1 MVVQLRDEKKVDDY
15 TAKAIREVMSIS
27 SLSGVVDKLFLDDM
41 LYTHSIRV
49 SKLATQ
55 LSIAMNLQPELVYKI
70 CVAGLLHDLGKVN
83 TPKTILYKPGS
94 LTDEEFEI
102 IKRHPVDGYNFCK
115 QSGVDEEICNMVL
128 KHHVK
133 KDGRG
138 YPTGFTEKT
147 LPEEIITVA
156 DIFSAL
162 SEKRTYHSALEYRQA
177 LDFID
182 SFDDLNKEVLEAL
195 RRSFDD

>member
-1 MVVQLRDEKKVDDY
+1 MQLKNEKDVDEK
-15 TAKAIREVMSIS
+15 TAKAIREIMSIS

-55 LSIAMNLQPELVYKI
+55 LGITMNLSDELVYKI

-83 TPKTILYKPGS
+83 TPKEILYKPGK
-94 LTDEEFEI
+94 LTEEEFEI
-102 IKRHPVDGYNFCK
+102 IKEHPIDGYNFCK
-115 QSGVDEEICNMVL
+115 QAGVDDTVCNMVL

-133 KDGRG
+133 KNSKGYPEG
-138 YPTGFTEKT
+138 YPTKT

-156 DIFSAL
+156 DIFCAL

-177 LDFID
+177 LDFVD
-182 SFDDLNKEVLEAL
+182 SFEDLDKQVLKAL
-195 RRSFDD
+195 REAFND

>member
-1 MVVQLRDEKKVDDY
+1 MQLRDEKKVNDY
-15 TAKAIREVMSIS
+15 TAKAIREVLSIS

-55 LSIAMNLQPELVYKI
+55 LGITMNLSEELVYKI
-70 CVAGLLHDLGKVN
+70 CVAGLLHDIGKIK
-83 TPKTILYKPGS
+83 TPVTILYKPGS

-115 QSGVDEEICNMVL
+115 QSGVDEEVFNMVL

-182 SFDDLNKEVLEAL
+182 SFDDLNKEVLKAL
-195 RRSFDD
+195 RQSFDD

>member
-1 MVVQLRDEKKVDDY
+1 MQLKDEKKVDDY
-15 TAKAIREVMSIS
+15 TARAIREIMSIS

-55 LSIAMNLQPELVYKI
+55 LGITQHLPSELVYKL
-70 CVAGLLHDLGKVN
+70 CVAGLLHDLGKIN
-83 TPKTILYKPGS
+83 TPKTILYKPSS

-102 IKRHPVDGYNFCK
+102 IKKYPVDGYNFCK
-115 QSGVDEEICNMVL
+115 QAGVDDEICNMIL

-133 KDGRG
+133 KDSKG

-182 SFDDLNKEVLEAL
+182 SFDDLNKEVLKAL
-195 RRSFDD
+195 RQSFND

>member
-55 LSIAMNLQPELVYKI
+55 LAIAMNLQPELVYKI

-128 KHHVK
+128 NHHVK

-182 SFDDLNKEVLEAL
+182 SFDDLNKEVLKAL
-195 RRSFDD
+195 RQSFDD

>member
-1 MVVQLRDEKKVDDY
+1 MQLRDEKKVDDY

-138 YPTGFTEKT
+138 YPAGFTEKT

-182 SFDDLNKEVLEAL
+182 SFDDLNKEVLKAL
-195 RRSFDD
+195 RQSFDD

>member
-1 MVVQLRDEKKVDDY
+1 MQLRDENKVNDY
-15 TAKAIREVMSIS
+15 TAKAIREVLPIS

-55 LSIAMNLQPELVYKI
+55 LGITMNLSEELVYKV
-70 CVAGLLHDLGKVN
+70 CVAGLCHDLGKVN

-94 LTDEEFEI
+94 LTDEEFEV
-102 IKRHPVDGYNFCK
+102 IKRHPIDGYNFCK
-115 QSGVDEEICNMVL
+115 QAGVDEEICNMVL

-133 KDGRG
+133 KNSKGYPEG
-138 YPTGFTEKT
+138 YPTKT

-156 DIFSAL
+156 DIFCAL

-177 LDFID
+177 LDFVD
-182 SFDDLNKEVLEAL
+182 SFEDLDKQVLKAL
-195 RRSFDD
+195 REAFDD

>member
-1 MVVQLRDEKKVDDY
+1 MKLRNEKDVDEK
-15 TAKAIREVMSIS
+15 TAKAIREIMSIS

-41 LYTHSIRV
+41 LCTHSIRV

-55 LSIAMNLQPELVYKI
+55 LGITMNLSDELVYKI
-70 CVAGLLHDLGKVN
+70 CVAGLLHDIGKIK
-83 TPKTILYKPGS
+83 TPVTILYKPGS
-94 LTDEEFEI
+94 LTDEEFEV
-102 IKRHPVDGYNFCK
+102 IKKHPVDGYNFCK
-115 QSGVDEEICNMVL
+115 QAGVDDEICNMIL

-133 KDGRG
+133 RDSKG
-138 YPTGFTEKT
+138 YPIGITEKT

-182 SFDDLNKEVLEAL
+182 SFDDLNKEVLKAL
-195 RRSFDD
+195 RKSFDD

>member
-1 MVVQLRDEKKVDDY
+1 MQLRDENKVNDY
-15 TAKAIREVMSIS
+15 TAKAIREVLSIS

-55 LSIAMNLQPELVYKI
+55 LGITMNLSEELVYKI

-83 TPKTILYKPGS
+83 TPKEILYKPGK
-94 LTDEEFEI
+94 LTEEEFEI
-102 IKRHPVDGYNFCK
+102 IKEHPIDGYNFCK
-115 QSGVDEEICNMVL
+115 QAGVDDTVCNMVL

-133 KDGRG
+133 KNSKGYPEG
-138 YPTGFTEKT
+138 YPTKT
-147 LPEEIITVA
+147 TAENIITVA
-156 DIFSAL
+156 DIFCAL

-182 SFDDLNKEVLEAL
+182 SFDDLNKEVLKAL
-195 RRSFDD
+195 RQSFDD

>member
-1 MVVQLRDEKKVDDY
+1 MKLRNEKDVDEK
-15 TAKAIREVMSIS
+15 TAKAIREIMSIS

-55 LSIAMNLQPELVYKI
+55 LGITMNLSDELVYKI

-83 TPKTILYKPGS
+83 TPKEILYKPGK
-94 LTDEEFEI
+94 LTEEEFEI
-102 IKRHPVDGYNFCK
+102 IKEHPIDGYNFCK
-115 QSGVDEEICNMVL
+115 QAGVDDTVCNMVL

-133 KDGRG
+133 KNSKGYPEG
-138 YPTGFTEKT
+138 YPTKT
-147 LPEEIITVA
+147 LLEEIITVA
-156 DIFSAL
+156 DIFCAL

-177 LDFID
+177 LDFVD
-182 SFDDLNKEVLEAL
+182 SFEDLDKQVLKAL
-195 RRSFDD
+195 REAFND

>member
-1 MVVQLRDEKKVDDY
+1 MKLRNEKDVDEK
-15 TAKAIREVMSIS
+15 TAKAIREIMSIS

-55 LSIAMNLQPELVYKI
+55 LGITMNLSDELVYKI

-83 TPKTILYKPGS
+83 TPKEILYKPGK
-94 LTDEEFEI
+94 LTEEEFEI
-102 IKRHPVDGYNFCK
+102 IKEHPIDGYNFCK
-115 QSGVDEEICNMVL
+115 QAGVDDTVCNMVL

-133 KDGRG
+133 KNSKGYPEG
-138 YPTGFTEKT
+138 YPTKT

-156 DIFSAL
+156 DIFCAL

-177 LDFID
+177 LDFVD
-182 SFDDLNKEVLEAL
+182 SFEDLDKQVLKAL
-195 RRSFDD
+195 REAFDD

>member
-182 SFDDLNKEVLEAL
+182 SFDDLNKEVLKAL
-195 RRSFDD
+195 RQSFDD

>member
-1 MVVQLRDEKKVDDY
+1 MKLKDEKEVDEK
-15 TAKAIREVMSIS
+15 TAKAIREVLSIS

-55 LSIAMNLQPELVYKI
+55 LGITMNLSDELVYKI

-83 TPKTILYKPGS
+83 TPKEILYKPGK
-94 LTDEEFEI
+94 LTEEEFEI
-102 IKRHPVDGYNFCK
+102 IKEHPIDGYNFCK
-115 QSGVDEEICNMVL
+115 QAGVDDTVCNMVL

-133 KDGRG
+133 KNSKGYPEG
-138 YPTGFTEKT
+138 YPTKT

-156 DIFSAL
+156 DIFCAL

-177 LDFID
+177 LDFVD
-182 SFDDLNKEVLEAL
+182 SFEDLDKQVLKAL
-195 RRSFDD
+195 REAFDN

>member
-1 MVVQLRDEKKVDDY
+1 MQLRDENKVNDY
-15 TAKAIREVMSIS
+15 TAKAIREVLSIS

-55 LSIAMNLQPELVYKI
+55 LGITMNLSDELVYKI

-83 TPKTILYKPGS
+83 TPKEILYKPGK
-94 LTDEEFEI
+94 LTEEEFEI
-102 IKRHPVDGYNFCK
+102 IKEHPIDGYNFCK
-115 QSGVDEEICNMVL
+115 QAGVDDTVCNMVL

-133 KDGRG
+133 KNSKGYPEG
-138 YPTGFTEKT
+138 YPTKT
-147 LPEEIITVA
+147 LLEEIITVA
-156 DIFSAL
+156 DIFCAL

-182 SFDDLNKEVLEAL
+182 SFDDLNKEVLKAL
-195 RRSFDD
+195 RQSFDD

>member
-1 MVVQLRDEKKVDDY
+1 MQLRDEKKVDDY

-55 LSIAMNLQPELVYKI
+55 LSIAINLQPELVYKI

-182 SFDDLNKEVLEAL
+182 SFDDLNKEVLKAL
-195 RRSFDD
+195 RQSFDD

>member
-102 IKRHPVDGYNFCK
+102 IKRHPVDGYNYCK

-182 SFDDLNKEVLEAL
+182 SFDDLNKEVLKAL
-195 RRSFDD
+195 RQSFDD

>member
-1 MVVQLRDEKKVDDY
+1 MQLKDEKKVDDY
-15 TAKAIREVMSIS
+15 TARAIREIMSIS
-27 SLSGVVDKLFLDDM
+27 SLSGVVDKLFLDAM

-55 LSIAMNLQPELVYKI
+55 LGITQHLPSELVYKL
-70 CVAGLLHDLGKVN
+70 CVAGLLHDLGKIN

-102 IKRHPVDGYNFCK
+102 IKKHPVDGYNFCK
-115 QSGVDEEICNMVL
+115 QAGVDDEICNMIL
-128 KHHVK
+128 KHHIK
-133 KDGRG
+133 KDSKG
-138 YPTGFTEKT
+138 YPIGITEKT

-182 SFDDLNKEVLEAL
+182 SFDDLNKEVLKAL
-195 RRSFDD
+195 RKSFDD

>member
-1 MVVQLRDEKKVDDY
+1 MQLKNEKDVDEK
-15 TAKAIREVMSIS
+15 TAKAIREIMSIS

-55 LSIAMNLQPELVYKI
+55 LGITMNLSDELVYKI

-83 TPKTILYKPGS
+83 TPKEILYKPGK
-94 LTDEEFEI
+94 LTEEEFEI
-102 IKRHPVDGYNFCK
+102 IKEHPIDGYNFCK
-115 QSGVDEEICNMVL
+115 QAGVDDTVCNMVL

-133 KDGRG
+133 KNSKGYPEG
-138 YPTGFTEKT
+138 YPTKT
-147 LPEEIITVA
+147 LLEEIITVA
-156 DIFSAL
+156 DIFCAL

-182 SFDDLNKEVLEAL
+182 SFDDLNKEVLKAL
-195 RRSFDD
+195 RQSFDD

>member
-1 MVVQLRDEKKVDDY
+1 MQLKNEKDVDEK
-15 TAKAIREVMSIS
+15 TAKAIREIMSIS

-55 LSIAMNLQPELVYKI
+55 LGITMNLSDELVYKI

-83 TPKTILYKPGS
+83 TPKEILYKPGK
-94 LTDEEFEI
+94 LTEEEFEI
-102 IKRHPVDGYNFCK
+102 IKEHPIDGYNFCK
-115 QSGVDEEICNMVL
+115 QAGVDDTVCNMVL

-133 KDGRG
+133 KNSKGYPEG
-138 YPTGFTEKT
+138 YPTKT

-156 DIFSAL
+156 DIFCAL

-177 LDFID
+177 LDFVD
-182 SFDDLNKEVLEAL
+182 SFEDLDKQVLKAL
-195 RRSFDD
+195 REAFDD

>member
-1 MVVQLRDEKKVDDY
+1 MQLKDEKKVDDY
-15 TAKAIREVMSIS
+15 TARAIREIMSIS

-41 LYTHSIRV
+41 LYAHSIRV

-55 LSIAMNLQPELVYKI
+55 LGITQHLQSELVYKL
-70 CVAGLLHDLGKVN
+70 CVAGLLHDLGKIN
-83 TPKTILYKPGS
+83 TPKTILYKPDS
-94 LTDEEFEI
+94 LTDEEFEV
-102 IKRHPVDGYNFCK
+102 IKKHPVDGYNFCK
-115 QSGVDEEICNMVL
+115 QAGVDDEICNMIL

-133 KDGRG
+133 KDSKG

-147 LPEEIITVA
+147 LSEEIITVA

-162 SEKRTYHSALEYRQA
+162 SEKRTYHSALEYHQA

-182 SFDDLNKEVLEAL
+182 SFDDLNKEVLKAL
-195 RRSFDD
+195 RKSFDD

>member
-1 MVVQLRDEKKVDDY
+1 MKLRNEKDVDEK
-15 TAKAIREVMSIS
+15 TAKAIREIMSIS

-55 LSIAMNLQPELVYKI
+55 LGITMNLSDELVYKI

-83 TPKTILYKPGS
+83 TPKEILYKPGK
-94 LTDEEFEI
+94 LTEEEFEI
-102 IKRHPVDGYNFCK
+102 IKEHPIDGYNFCK
-115 QSGVDEEICNMVL
+115 QAGVDDTVCNMVL

-133 KDGRG
+133 KNSKGYPEG
-138 YPTGFTEKT
+138 YPTKT
-147 LPEEIITVA
+147 TAENIITVA
-156 DIFSAL
+156 DIFCAL

-182 SFDDLNKEVLEAL
+182 SFDDLDKQVLKAL
-195 RRSFDD
+195 REAFDN

>member
-1 MVVQLRDEKKVDDY
+1 MQLRDEKKVDDY
-15 TAKAIREVMSIS
+15 TAKAIREVMSTS

-41 LYTHSIRV
+41 LYTHSMRV

-55 LSIAMNLQPELVYKI
+55 LAITMNLQPELMYKI

-94 LTDEEFEI
+94 LTDEEFEV
-102 IKRHPVDGYNFCK
+102 IKRHPVDGYNYCK
-115 QSGVDEEICNMVL
+115 QSGVDEEICNMIL

-133 KDGRG
+133 EDGRG

-182 SFDDLNKEVLEAL
+182 SFDDLDKEVLKAL
-195 RRSFDD
+195 RQSFDD

>member
-1 MVVQLRDEKKVDDY
+1 MQLRDEKKVDDY

-102 IKRHPVDGYNFCK
+102 IKRHPVDGYNYCK

-182 SFDDLNKEVLEAL
+182 SFDDLNKEVLKAL
-195 RRSFDD
+195 RQSFDD

>member
-1 MVVQLRDEKKVDDY
+1 MQLKDEKKVDDY
-15 TAKAIREVMSIS
+15 TARAIREIMSIS

-55 LSIAMNLQPELVYKI
+55 LGITQHLPSELVYKL
-70 CVAGLLHDLGKVN
+70 CVAGLLHDLGKIN
-83 TPKTILYKPGS
+83 TPKTILYKPSS

-102 IKRHPVDGYNFCK
+102 IKKHPVDGYNFCK
-115 QSGVDEEICNMVL
+115 QAGVDDEICNMIL

-133 KDGRG
+133 KDSKG

-182 SFDDLNKEVLEAL
+182 SFDDLNKEVLKAL
-195 RRSFDD
+195 RQSFND

>member
-1 MVVQLRDEKKVDDY
+1 MQLRDEKKVDDY
-15 TAKAIREVMSIS
+15 TAKAIREVMSIF

-182 SFDDLNKEVLEAL
+182 SFDDLNKEVLKAL
-195 RRSFDD
+195 RQSFDD

>member
-1 MVVQLRDEKKVDDY
+1 MQLKNEKDVDEK
-15 TAKAIREVMSIS
+15 TAKAIREIMSIS

-55 LSIAMNLQPELVYKI
+55 LGITMNLSDELVYKI

-83 TPKTILYKPGS
+83 TPKEILYKPGK
-94 LTDEEFEI
+94 LTEEEFEI
-102 IKRHPVDGYNFCK
+102 IKEHPIDGYNFCK
-115 QSGVDEEICNMVL
+115 QAGVDDTVCNMVL

-133 KDGRG
+133 KNSKGYPEG
-138 YPTGFTEKT
+138 YPTKT

-156 DIFSAL
+156 DIFRAL
-162 SEKRTYHSALEYRQA
+162 SEKRTYRSALEYRQA
-177 LDFID
+177 LDFVD
-182 SFDDLNKEVLEAL
+182 SFEDLDKQVLKAL
-195 RRSFDD
+195 REAFDD

>member
-1 MVVQLRDEKKVDDY
+1 MKLRNEKDVDEK
-15 TAKAIREVMSIS
+15 TAKAIREIMSIS

-55 LSIAMNLQPELVYKI
+55 LGITMNLSDELVYKI

-83 TPKTILYKPGS
+83 TPKEILYKPGK
-94 LTDEEFEI
+94 LTEEEFEI
-102 IKRHPVDGYNFCK
+102 IKEHPIDGYNFCK
-115 QSGVDEEICNMVL
+115 QAGVDDTVYNMVL

-133 KDGRG
+133 KNSKGYPEG
-138 YPTGFTEKT
+138 YPTKT

-156 DIFSAL
+156 DIFCAL

-182 SFDDLNKEVLEAL
+182 SFDDLNKEVLKAL
-195 RRSFDD
+195 RQSFDD

>member
-1 MVVQLRDEKKVDDY
+1 MKLKDEKKVDDY
-15 TAKAIREVMSIS
+15 TARAIREIMSIS

-55 LSIAMNLQPELVYKI
+55 LGITMKLSEKLVYKI

-83 TPKTILYKPGS
+83 TPKEILYKPGK
-94 LTDEEFEI
+94 LTEEEFEI
-102 IKRHPVDGYNFCK
+102 IKEHPVDGYNFCK
-115 QSGVDEEICNMVL
+115 QAGVDDTVCNMVL

-133 KDGRG
+133 KNSKGYPEG
-138 YPTGFTEKT
+138 YPTKT
-147 LPEEIITVA
+147 IAENIITVA
-156 DIFSAL
+156 DIFCAL

-177 LDFID
+177 LDFVD
-182 SFDDLNKEVLEAL
+182 SFEDLDKQVLKAL
-195 RRSFDD
+195 REAFDD

>member
-1 MVVQLRDEKKVDDY
+1 MQLKNEKDVDEK
-15 TAKAIREVMSIS
+15 TAKAIREIMSIS

-55 LSIAMNLQPELVYKI
+55 LGITMNLSEELVYKI

-83 TPKTILYKPGS
+83 TPKEILYKPGK
-94 LTDEEFEI
+94 LTEEEFEI
-102 IKRHPVDGYNFCK
+102 IKEHPIDGYNFCK
-115 QSGVDEEICNMVL
+115 QAGVDDTVCNMVL

-133 KDGRG
+133 KNSKGYPEG
-138 YPTGFTEKT
+138 YPTKT

-156 DIFSAL
+156 DIFCAL

-177 LDFID
+177 LDFVD
-182 SFDDLNKEVLEAL
+182 SFEDLDKQVLKAL
-195 RRSFDD
+195 REAFND

>member
-1 MVVQLRDEKKVDDY
+1 MQLRDENKVNDY
-15 TAKAIREVMSIS
+15 TAKAIREVLSIS

-55 LSIAMNLQPELVYKI
+55 LGITMNLSEELVYKV
-70 CVAGLLHDLGKVN
+70 CVAGLCHDLGKVN

-94 LTDEEFEI
+94 LTDEEFEV
-102 IKRHPVDGYNFCK
+102 IKRHPIDGYNFCK
-115 QSGVDEEICNMVL
+115 QAGVDEEICNMVL

-133 KDGRG
+133 KNSKGYPEG
-138 YPTGFTEKT
+138 YPTKT

-156 DIFSAL
+156 DIFCAL

-177 LDFID
+177 LDFVGARI
-182 SFDDLNKEVLEAL
+182 
-195 RRSFDD
+195 

>member
-1 MVVQLRDEKKVDDY
+1 MKLRNEKDVDEK
-15 TAKAIREVMSIS
+15 TAKAIREIMSIS

-55 LSIAMNLQPELVYKI
+55 LGITMNLSEELVYKV
-70 CVAGLLHDLGKVN
+70 CVAGLCHDLGKVN

-94 LTDEEFEI
+94 LTDEEFEV
-102 IKRHPVDGYNFCK
+102 IKRHPIDGYNFCK
-115 QSGVDEEICNMVL
+115 QAGVDDTVCNMVL

-133 KDGRG
+133 KNSKGYPEG
-138 YPTGFTEKT
+138 YPTKT
-147 LPEEIITVA
+147 LLEEIITVA
-156 DIFSAL
+156 DIFCAL

-177 LDFID
+177 LDFVD
-182 SFDDLNKEVLEAL
+182 SFEDLDKQVLKAL
-195 RRSFDD
+195 REAFND

>member
-1 MVVQLRDEKKVDDY
+1 MQLRDEKKVDDC
-15 TAKAIREVMSIS
+15 TAKAIREVMSTS

-41 LYTHSIRV
+41 LYTHSMRV

-55 LSIAMNLQPELVYKI
+55 LAITMNLQPELMYKI

-94 LTDEEFEI
+94 LTDEEFEV
-102 IKRHPVDGYNFCK
+102 IKRHPVDGYNYCK
-115 QSGVDEEICNMVL
+115 QSGVDEEICNMIL
-128 KHHVK
+128 KHHIK
-133 KDGRG
+133 EDGRG

-182 SFDDLNKEVLEAL
+182 SFDDLDKEVLKAL
-195 RRSFDD
+195 RQSFDD

>member
-1 MVVQLRDEKKVDDY
+1 MKLRNEKDVDEK
-15 TAKAIREVMSIS
+15 TAKAIREIMSIS

-55 LSIAMNLQPELVYKI
+55 LGITMNLSDELVYKI

-83 TPKTILYKPGS
+83 TPKEILYKPGK
-94 LTDEEFEI
+94 LTEEEFEI
-102 IKRHPVDGYNFCK
+102 IKEHPIDGYNFCK
-115 QSGVDEEICNMVL
+115 QAGVDDTVCNMVL

-133 KDGRG
+133 KNSKGYPEG
-138 YPTGFTEKT
+138 YPTKT

-156 DIFSAL
+156 DIFCAL

-177 LDFID
+177 LDFVD
-182 SFDDLNKEVLEAL
+182 SFEGLDKQVLKAL
-195 RRSFDD
+195 REAFND

>member
-94 LTDEEFEI
+94 LTDEEFEV

-182 SFDDLNKEVLEAL
+182 SFDDLNKEVLKAL
-195 RRSFDD
+195 RQSFDD

>member
-1 MVVQLRDEKKVDDY
+1 MKLKDEKEVDEK
-15 TAKAIREVMSIS
+15 TAKAIREVLSIS

-55 LSIAMNLQPELVYKI
+55 LGITMNLSEELVYKV

-83 TPKTILYKPGS
+83 TPKEILYKPGK
-94 LTDEEFEI
+94 LTEEEFEI
-102 IKRHPVDGYNFCK
+102 IKEHPIDGYNFCK
-115 QSGVDEEICNMVL
+115 QAGVDDTVCNMVL

-133 KDGRG
+133 KNSKGYPEG
-138 YPTGFTEKT
+138 YPTKT

-156 DIFSAL
+156 DIFCAL

-177 LDFID
+177 LDFVD
-182 SFDDLNKEVLEAL
+182 SFEDLDKQVLKAL
-195 RRSFDD
+195 REAFDD